1 MTFAF
6 VHVIPTDLI
15 FVDFFY
21 RLSRGVNRFG
31 KEAADIGRLGETN
44 NRAAE
49 VKTRL
54 HEKIRGEQSGEKQ
67 RGLTSRRSSSFLS
80 LTIEA

>member
-21 RLSRGVNRFG
+21 RLFRGVNRFG
-31 KEAADIGRLGETN
+31 KEAADIGRLG

>member
-1 MTFAF
+1 MTFVL
-6 VHVIPTDLI
+6 VHVIQADVI

-21 RLSRGVNRFG
+21 RLFRGINRFG
-31 KEAADIGRLGETN
+31 KEATDIGRLGETN

-80 LTIEA
+80 LTTEA